1 MTFFMFYNINKYYSK
16 YKNCEIFNHIA
27 KINCTSSS
35 KLLEKIK
42 KENNEKYKDQ
52 ILTKNALNKYWKE
65 PMAWH

>member
-1 MTFFMFYNINKYYSK
+1 MFYNLNKYFSK

-27 KINCTSSS
+27 KMNNNSPI

-42 KENNEKYKDQ
+42 KDNNEKYKEN
-52 ILTKNALNKYWKE
+52 ILTNNALNKYWKE